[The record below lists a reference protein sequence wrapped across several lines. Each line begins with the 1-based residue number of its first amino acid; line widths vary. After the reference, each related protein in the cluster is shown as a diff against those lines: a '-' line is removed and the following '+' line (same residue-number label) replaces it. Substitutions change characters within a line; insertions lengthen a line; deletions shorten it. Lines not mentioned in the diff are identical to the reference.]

1 MRETLS
7 QLRLR
12 ELLLE
17 VQDRIE
23 QIVEGRDRLDGL
35 IDAILAIT
43 SGLKLDAT
51 LRAIVHTAA
60 ELVDARYGALGV
72 RGYDHRLVEFV
83 YEGIDEETRHLI
95 GSLPEGRGVLGAL
108 IEEPKPIRLDDISR
122 HPASVG
128 FPLHHPPMRT
138 FLGVP
143 VRIRDEVFGNLYL
156 TEKADGQPFSDDD
169 EVLVQALAAAAGI
182 AVDNARL
189 FEESRTR
196 EAWIEATRDIG
207 TQMLAGADPAMVFRL
222 IAEEALTLM
231 AGAATLVA
239 VPLDDEAPACEVDD
253 LVIVEVAGEISPA
266 VKQMTVAVS
275 GTSIGGVF
283 HDRTPRR
290 FDRLDLAVDG
300 PVEPGPAL
308 VLPLRA
314 ADTVAGVLVALRSAD
329 EQPFSDKQLDMMA
342 AFADQAALAWRLA
355 TAQRQMREVEIL
367 TDRDRI
373 ARDLHDHVIQ
383 RLFAVGLTLQGA
395 APRARVPAVRE
406 SICSSI
412 DDLQEIIQEIRSA
425 IFDLHAGPSRATGL
439 RHRLDKV
446 IDQLAIPALHT
457 TVQYTG
463 PLSVVDTVLANHA
476 EAVLREAVSNAVRH
490 ANATSLAI
498 NVSVEDDVR
507 VEVVDDGV
515 GISGDITESGLRNL
529 RQRADDAGGEFTVEN
544 MPTGGTLLRW
554 SAPLR

>member
-406 SICSSI
+406 SIYSSI

-425 IFDLHAGPSRATGL
+425 IFDLHAGPSPATGL